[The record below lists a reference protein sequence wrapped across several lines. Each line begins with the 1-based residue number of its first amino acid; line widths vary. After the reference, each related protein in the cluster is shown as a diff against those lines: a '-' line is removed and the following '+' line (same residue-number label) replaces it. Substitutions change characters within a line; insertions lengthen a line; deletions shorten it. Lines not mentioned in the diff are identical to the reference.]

1 MSSERA
7 EMEKDRRRRSLAR
20 VYGSMPWLRTKDV
33 KDYRVKLFKSG
44 NSLAV
49 RIPAGLKLSAG
60 MEMNMRVEDGEHLT
74 LDPIEPIK
82 RKFDVDAIWGIAPG
96 AELIKPEDRAFV
108 ERDLPAAAGPADD
121 DRRR

>member
-1 MSSERA
+1 
-7 EMEKDRRRRSLAR
+7 
-20 VYGSMPWLRTKDV
+20 MPWLRTKDV
-33 KDYRVKLFKSG
+33 KDFRVKLFKSG

-96 AELIKPEDRAFV
+96 VELIKPEDRAFA
-108 ERDLPAAAGPADD
+108 ERDRPAVSNPADD
-121 DRRR
+121 CGRG